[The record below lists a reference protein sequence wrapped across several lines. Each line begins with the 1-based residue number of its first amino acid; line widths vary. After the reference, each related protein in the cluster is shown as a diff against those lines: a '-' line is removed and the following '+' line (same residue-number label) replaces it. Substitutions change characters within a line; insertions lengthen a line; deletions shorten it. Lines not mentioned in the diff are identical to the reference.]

1 MRKLLTKIVL
11 VGLAGS
17 MLVGCGSLKPRT
29 KTEPKSSIQKEETST
44 NKREVSKN
52 SSNNFNNNSTNM
64 PNPWI
69 DYPSF
74 AEMNMKSGLDM
85 PEIPSISRG
94 DIQGQFRFLPSENLG
109 EIIYT
114 DVSGKEVTL
123 RKTRVVLADLGYETA
138 GDLAKVADNESIIKD
153 ISGDYNSYAM
163 LDELSSYTNKGAF
176 CKMQVFGEEDQSKYS
191 EKMARKLLL
200 EGYPVGAER
209 LTAPGAYSVVYS
221 LSFSESVTDNEA
233 SEALRAVLTNLEK
246 ECGSENAPIP
256 EGAAQEPAI
265 PEETIPEG
273 ALTPAMPEIPEEP
286 VQETP
291 DSGDLGDYSTYNPV
305 SPVDSDSNDIA
316 KGLHLGDA
324 CLEMLTIPEVH
335 DEVAGLIVPEITLI
349 LDNSREIS
357 FDSLDSY
364 APLFT
369 AKLKD
374 YIANNDIVLGTP
386 GGKIYLVITISED
399 GIAGYK
405 IYGNEY
411 YPELEEVPELYK

>member
-17 MLVGCGSLKPRT
+17 MLVGCNSLKPRT
-29 KTEPKSSIQKEETST
+29 KTEPKSSIQKETAAEKRENINT
-44 NKREVSKN
+44 NKT
-52 SSNNFNNNSTNM
+52 NNSVNM
-64 PNPWI
+64 SNPWI

-94 DIQGQFRFLPSENLG
+94 DIQAQYRFLPSENLG

-114 DVSGKEVTL
+114 DVSGKEVTV

-138 GDLAKVADNESIIKD
+138 GDLAKVADNEEVITD
-153 ISGDYNSYAM
+153 ISGDYNSYVM
-163 LDELSSYTNKGAF
+163 LDVLSSYTKGGAF
-176 CKMQVFGEEDQSKYS
+176 CKMQVFGEEDQSKYT

-221 LSFSESVTDNEA
+221 ISFSESVTDSEA

-256 EGAAQEPAI
+256 EPAI
-265 PEETIPEG
+265 PED
-273 ALTPAMPEIPEEP
+273 ALTSAMPEIPEEP

-291 DSGDLGDYSTYNPV
+291 ESSDSSDYITYDSV
-305 SPVDSDSNDIA
+305 SPVASDSNDIA

-349 LDNSREIS
+349 LDNSKEIS

-369 AKLKD
+369 EHLKS

-386 GGKIYLVITISED
+386 GGKIYLVITISEE
-399 GIAGYK
+399 GIASYK

-411 YPELEEVPELYK
+411 YPELEAVPELYK

>member
-17 MLVGCGSLKPRT
+17 MLVGCNSLKPHT
-29 KTEPKSSIQKEETST
+29 KTEPKSSIQEETAAEKRENINT
-44 NKREVSKN
+44 NKP
-52 SSNNFNNNSTNM
+52 NNSVNM
-64 PNPWI
+64 SNPWI

-94 DIQGQFRFLPSENLG
+94 DTQAQYRFLPSENLG

-114 DVSGKEVTL
+114 DVSGKEVTV

-138 GDLAKVADNESIIKD
+138 GDLAEVADNEEVITD
-153 ISGDYNSYAM
+153 ISGDYNSYVM
-163 LDELSSYTNKGAF
+163 LDVLSSYTKGGAF
-176 CKMQVFGEEDQSKYS
+176 CKMQVFGEEDQSKYT

-221 LSFSESVTDNEA
+221 ISFSESVTDSEA

-256 EGAAQEPAI
+256 EPAI
-265 PEETIPEG
+265 PED
-273 ALTPAMPEIPEEP
+273 ALTPAMPEIPEES

-291 DSGDLGDYSTYNPV
+291 ESSDYITYDSV
-305 SPVDSDSNDIA
+305 SPVASDSNDIA

-369 AKLKD
+369 SYLKD
-374 YIANNDIVLGTP
+374 YVANNDIVLGTP
-386 GGKIYLVITISED
+386 GGKIYLVITISEE

>member
-29 KTEPKSSIQKEETST
+29 KTEPKSGIQKETEAEKKNINTNT
-44 NKREVSKN
+44 NKPNN
-52 SSNNFNNNSTNM
+52 SSNSVNM
-64 PNPWI
+64 ANPWI

-94 DIQGQFRFLPSENLG
+94 DIQAQYRFLPSENLG
-109 EIIYT
+109 EITYT
-114 DVSGKEVTL
+114 DVNGKEVTL
-123 RKTRVVLADLGYETA
+123 RKTKVVLADLGYETA
-138 GDLAKVADNESIIKD
+138 GDLAEVADNESIITD
-153 ISGDYNSYAM
+153 ISGDYNSYVM
-163 LDELSSYTNKGAF
+163 LDVLSSYTNGGAF
-176 CKMQVFGEEDQSKYS
+176 CKMQAFGDEDQRSSKQ
-191 EKMARKLLL
+191 MARKVLI

-209 LTAPGAYSVVYS
+209 LTAPGAYSVAYS
-221 LSFSESVTDNEA
+221 ITFSEPVIDDEA
-233 SEALRAVLTNLEK
+233 SEVLRAIFTNLEK

-256 EGAAQEPAI
+256 ES
-265 PEETIPEG
+265 TIPEG
-273 ALTPAMPEIPEEP
+273 ALTPAMPGEDIQEP
-286 VQETP
+286 LEP
-291 DSGDLGDYSTYNPV
+291 SDYSTY
-305 SPVDSDSNDIA
+305 DSDSQTVEDTNDIA

-349 LDNSREIS
+349 LDNSSEIS

-369 AKLKD
+369 EHLKD
-374 YIANNDIVLGTP
+374 YVANNDIVLGTP